1 MAIMHLSFQNISS
14 GSGRSA
20 IASASYRSG
29 EKLFSEKED
38 RNYFYSRDIKPE
50 TFILVPN
57 NAPEWARDRERLWNE
72 VESVENKANSR
83 YAKEFNV
90 ALPIELSDDEQR
102 ELLTKYV
109 QENFVE
115 SGMVADVAIH
125 RDHKG
130 NPHAHVMLTNRPFN
144 PDGTWG
150 VKSKKEYILDENGNK
165 MYTGT
170 SRYPKSRKVLTTDWD
185 KKEKI
190 NEWRANWAKSVNRVL
205 EEKNLPDRISE
216 KTLEEQGIKEEPTK
230 HEGRSRYADERR
242 KNNEQIRRRREAR
255 KDGQLLDDKI
265 KNQRHLSIL
274 QNRLSFDEKHL
285 VANLSKELQTFVS
298 LESLDDKQR
307 MLFNWKNSVLI
318 KNVMGDD
325 VGKQLAIIES
335 QEQSMEKANEI
346 LNKAVERAIEKYYP
360 ELDISATTFEER
372 RELIK
377 ETDASGEV
385 FKGDALI
392 DRLNDIRS
400 DLIANKILA
409 FTKRPFNSWLM
420 LDKQEELANDKLEKI
435 ASKYGQT
442 LSELRA
448 GNRGAFE
455 RYSDEDLKLAVESIK
470 DLRTVKEI
478 RGIVQQQYNEVLGKV
493 FPAADLDSM
502 PVVKK
507 EQVYTAVIYYNVNLT
522 SWTAKDIEQLR
533 TDPQQQFNTVEHRKG
548 MAYLLGNM
556 SLDDIDNKQL
566 KRVLTNNG
574 TTNLFIA
581 ELKNNPEI
589 DQKEII
595 GIQKKLQ
602 NDQNKFDRFRSGEM
616 PTYTPRNYKE
626 FTTTQYV
633 QNVFSD
639 AVMAML
645 YNSDLKQEIERRQ
658 QAKGLRDTES
668 EMEKKK
674 RQHQTSN
681 RKANAPRM

>member
-1 MAIMHLSFQNISS
+1 MHLSFQNISS

-29 EKLFSEKED
+29 EKLFSERED
-38 RNYFYSRDIKPE
+38 RNYFYSRKVKPE
-50 TFILVPN
+50 SFILVPD
-57 NAPEWARDRERLWNE
+57 NAPEWAKDRERLWNE
-72 VESVENKANSR
+72 VEAVENKSNSR

-102 ELLTKYV
+102 NLLTNYV

-150 VKSKKEYILDENGNK
+150 IKSKKEYILDENGNK
-165 MYTGT
+165 ILT
-170 SRYPKSRKVLTTDWD
+170 KSGYASNRKIWLTDWD

-190 NEWRANWAKSVNRVL
+190 NEWRSNWAKSVNRVL
-205 EEKNLPDRISE
+205 EKKNLPDRISE

-242 KNNEQIRRRREAR
+242 RNNEQIRRRREAR

-493 FPAADLDSM
+493 FPSADLDSM

-616 PTYTPRNYKE
+616 PTYTARNYKE

-681 RKANAPRM
+681 RKANAPRI

>member
-1 MAIMHLSFQNISS
+1 M
-14 GSGRSA
+14 
-20 IASASYRSG
+20 
-29 EKLFSEKED
+29 
-38 RNYFYSRDIKPE
+38 
-50 TFILVPN
+50 
-57 NAPEWARDRERLWNE
+57 
-72 VESVENKANSR
+72 
-83 YAKEFNV
+83 
-90 ALPIELSDDEQR
+90 
-102 ELLTKYV
+102 
-109 QENFVE
+109 
-115 SGMVADVAIH
+115 
-125 RDHKG
+125 
-130 NPHAHVMLTNRPFN
+130 
-144 PDGTWG
+144 
-150 VKSKKEYILDENGNK
+150 
-165 MYTGT
+165 
-170 SRYPKSRKVLTTDWD
+170 
-185 KKEKI
+185 
-190 NEWRANWAKSVNRVL
+190 
-205 EEKNLPDRISE
+205 
-216 KTLEEQGIKEEPTK
+216 
-230 HEGRSRYADERR
+230 
-242 KNNEQIRRRREAR
+242 
-255 KDGQLLDDKI
+255 
-265 KNQRHLSIL
+265 SIL

-470 DLRTVKEI
+470 DLRTVEEI

-533 TDPQQQFNTVEHRKG
+533 TDPQQQFNTVDHRKG

-616 PTYTPRNYKE
+616 PTYTARNYKE

-681 RKANAPRM
+681 RKANAPRI

>member
-1 MAIMHLSFQNISS
+1 MHLSFQNISS

-29 EKLFSEKED
+29 EKLFSERED
-38 RNYFYSRDIKPE
+38 RNYFYSRKVKPE
-50 TFILVPN
+50 SFILVPD
-57 NAPEWARDRERLWNE
+57 NAPEWAKDRERLWNE
-72 VESVENKANSR
+72 VEAVENKSNSR

-102 ELLTKYV
+102 NLLTNYV

-150 VKSKKEYILDENGNK
+150 IKSKKEYILDENGNK
-165 MYTGT
+165 ILT
-170 SRYPKSRKVLTTDWD
+170 KSGYASNRKIWLTDWD

-190 NEWRANWAKSVNRVL
+190 NEWRSNWAKSVNRVL
-205 EEKNLPDRISE
+205 EKKNLPDRISE

-242 KNNEQIRRRREAR
+242 QNNEQIRRRREAR
-255 KDGQLLDDKI
+255 KDGQLLDNKI

-346 LNKAVERAIEKYYP
+346 LNKAVDRAIEKYYP

-616 PTYTPRNYKE
+616 PTYTARNYKE

-681 RKANAPRM
+681 RKANAPRI

>member
-1 MAIMHLSFQNISS
+1 MHLSFQNISS

-38 RNYFYSRDIKPE
+38 RNYFYSRNIKPE

-190 NEWRANWAKSVNRVL
+190 NEWRANWAKSVNLVL

-230 HEGRSRYADERR
+230 HEGRSRYADELRQ
-242 KNNEQIRRRREAR
+242 NNEQIRRRREAR
-255 KDGQLLDDKI
+255 KDGQLLDNKI

-335 QEQSMEKANEI
+335 QEQSIEKANEI

-533 TDPQQQFNTVEHRKG
+533 TDPQQQFNTVDHRKG

-616 PTYTPRNYKE
+616 PTYTARNYKE

-681 RKANAPRM
+681 RKANAPRI

>member
-1 MAIMHLSFQNISS
+1 MHLSFQNISS
-14 GSGRSA
+14 GNGRSA

-455 RYSDEDLKLAVESIK
+455 QYSDEDLKLAVESIK

-478 RGIVQQQYNEVLGKV
+478 RGIIQQQYNEVLGKV

-616 PTYTPRNYKE
+616 PTYTARNYKE

-681 RKANAPRM
+681 RKANAPRI

>member
-29 EKLFSEKED
+29 EKLFSERED
-38 RNYFYSRDIKPE
+38 RNYFYSRKVKPE
-50 TFILVPN
+50 SFILVPD
-57 NAPEWARDRERLWNE
+57 NAPEWAKDRERLWNE
-72 VESVENKANSR
+72 VEAVENKSNSR

-102 ELLTKYV
+102 NLLTNYV

-150 VKSKKEYILDENGNK
+150 IKSKKEYILDENGNK
-165 MYTGT
+165 ILT
-170 SRYPKSRKVLTTDWD
+170 KSGYASNRKIWLTDWD

-190 NEWRANWAKSVNRVL
+190 NEWRSNWAKSVNRVL
-205 EEKNLPDRISE
+205 EKKNLPDRISE

-242 KNNEQIRRRREAR
+242 RNNEQIRRRREAR

-335 QEQSMEKANEI
+335 QEQSMKKANEI
-346 LNKAVERAIEKYYP
+346 LNKAVEGAIEKYYP

-493 FPAADLDSM
+493 FPSADLDSM

-616 PTYTPRNYKE
+616 PTYTARNYKE

-681 RKANAPRM
+681 RKANAPRI

>member
-1 MAIMHLSFQNISS
+1 MHLSFQNISS

-255 KDGQLLDDKI
+255 KDGQLLDNKI

-420 LDKQEELANDKLEKI
+420 LDKQEELANDKLKKI

-448 GNRGAFE
+448 GNRGAFKQ
-455 RYSDEDLKLAVESIK
+455 YSDEDLKLAVESIR

-478 RGIVQQQYNEVLGKV
+478 RGIIQQQYNEVLGKV

-616 PTYTPRNYKE
+616 PTYTARNYKE

-681 RKANAPRM
+681 RKANAPRI

>member
-29 EKLFSEKED
+29 EKLFSERED
-38 RNYFYSRDIKPE
+38 RNYFYSRKVKPE
-50 TFILVPN
+50 SFILVPD
-57 NAPEWARDRERLWNE
+57 NAPEWAKDRERLWNE
-72 VESVENKANSR
+72 VEAVENKSNSR

-102 ELLTKYV
+102 NLLTNYV

-150 VKSKKEYILDENGNK
+150 IKSKKEYILDENGNK
-165 MYTGT
+165 ILT
-170 SRYPKSRKVLTTDWD
+170 KSGYASNRKIWLTDWD

-190 NEWRANWAKSVNRVL
+190 NEWRSNWAKSVNCVL
-205 EEKNLPDRISE
+205 EKKNLPDRISE

-242 KNNEQIRRRREAR
+242 QNNEQIRRRREAR

-595 GIQKKLQ
+595 EIQKKLQ
-602 NDQNKFDRFRSGEM
+602 NDQNKFDGFRSGEM

-658 QAKGLRDTES
+658 HAKGLRDTES

-674 RQHQTSN
+674 RKHQTSN
-681 RKANAPRM
+681 RKDNAPRI

>member
-38 RNYFYSRDIKPE
+38 RNYFYSRNIKPE

-325 VGKQLAIIES
+325 VAKQLAIIES

-455 RYSDEDLKLAVESIK
+455 QYSDEDLKLAVESIK

-478 RGIVQQQYNEVLGKV
+478 RGIIQQQYNEVLGKV

-616 PTYTPRNYKE
+616 PTYTARNYKE

-681 RKANAPRM
+681 RKSNTPRI

>member
-1 MAIMHLSFQNISS
+1 MHLSFQNISS

-150 VKSKKEYILDENGNK
+150 IKSKKEYILDENGNK

-455 RYSDEDLKLAVESIK
+455 QYSDEDLKLAVESIK

-478 RGIVQQQYNEVLGKV
+478 RGIIQQQYNEVLGKV

-589 DQKEII
+589 DQKEIT

-616 PTYTPRNYKE
+616 PTYTARNYKE

-681 RKANAPRM
+681 RKANAPRI

>member
-1 MAIMHLSFQNISS
+1 MHLSFQNISS

-72 VESVENKANSR
+72 VEAAENKANSR

-109 QENFVE
+109 QQNFVE

-190 NEWRANWAKSVNRVL
+190 NEWRSNWAKSVNHVL

-242 KNNEQIRRRREAR
+242 QNNEQIRRRREAR
-255 KDGQLLDDKI
+255 KDGQLLDNKI

-493 FPAADLDSM
+493 FPSADLDSM

-616 PTYTPRNYKE
+616 PTYTARNYKE

-681 RKANAPRM
+681 RKANAPRI

>member
-1 MAIMHLSFQNISS
+1 MHLSFQNISS
-14 GSGRSA
+14 GNGRSA

-72 VESVENKANSR
+72 VEAVENKANSR

-170 SRYPKSRKVLTTDWD
+170 SRYPKSKKVLTTDWD

-242 KNNEQIRRRREAR
+242 QNNEQIRRRREAR

-442 LSELRA
+442 LSELRS

-455 RYSDEDLKLAVESIK
+455 RYSNEDLKLAVESIK

-478 RGIVQQQYNEVLGKV
+478 RGIIQQQYNEVLGKV

-616 PTYTPRNYKE
+616 PTYTAMNYKE

-681 RKANAPRM
+681 RKANAPRI

>member
-57 NAPEWARDRERLWNE
+57 NAPEWARDRDRLWNE

-190 NEWRANWAKSVNRVL
+190 NEWRANWAKSVNHVL

-255 KDGQLLDDKI
+255 KDGQLLDNKI

-455 RYSDEDLKLAVESIK
+455 QYSDEDLKLAVESIK

-478 RGIVQQQYNEVLGKV
+478 RGIIQQQYNEVLGKV

-616 PTYTPRNYKE
+616 PTYTARNYKE

-681 RKANAPRM
+681 RKANAPRI

>member
-1 MAIMHLSFQNISS
+1 MHLSFQNISS

-190 NEWRANWAKSVNRVL
+190 NEWRANWAKSVNHVL

-255 KDGQLLDDKI
+255 KDGQLLDNKI

-448 GNRGAFE
+448 GNRGAFKQ
-455 RYSDEDLKLAVESIK
+455 YSDEDLKLAVESIK

-478 RGIVQQQYNEVLGKV
+478 RGIIQQQYNEVLGKV

-616 PTYTPRNYKE
+616 PTYTARNYKE

-681 RKANAPRM
+681 RKANAPRI

>member
-29 EKLFSEKED
+29 EKLFSERED
-38 RNYFYSRDIKPE
+38 RNYFYSRKVKPE
-50 TFILVPN
+50 SFILVPD
-57 NAPEWARDRERLWNE
+57 NAPEWAKDRERLWNE
-72 VESVENKANSR
+72 VEAVENKSNSR

-102 ELLTKYV
+102 NLLTNYV

-150 VKSKKEYILDENGNK
+150 IKSKKEYILDENGNK
-165 MYTGT
+165 ILT
-170 SRYPKSRKVLTTDWD
+170 KSGYASNRKIWLTDWD

-190 NEWRANWAKSVNRVL
+190 NEWRSNWAKSVNRVL
-205 EEKNLPDRISE
+205 EKKNLPDRISE

-242 KNNEQIRRRREAR
+242 RNNEQIRRRREAR

-507 EQVYTAVIYYNVNLT
+507 EQAYTAVIYYNVNLT

-595 GIQKKLQ
+595 VIQKKLQ

-616 PTYTPRNYKE
+616 PTYTARNYKE

-681 RKANAPRM
+681 RKANAPRI

>member
-1 MAIMHLSFQNISS
+1 MHLSFQNISS

-83 YAKEFNV
+83 YAKEFNA

-274 QNRLSFDEKHL
+274 QNRLSFDEKNL

-455 RYSDEDLKLAVESIK
+455 QYSDEDLKLAVESIK

-478 RGIVQQQYNEVLGKV
+478 RGIIQQQYNEVLGKV

-616 PTYTPRNYKE
+616 PTYTARNYKE

-681 RKANAPRM
+681 RKANAPRI

>member
-1 MAIMHLSFQNISS
+1 MHLSFQNISS

-255 KDGQLLDDKI
+255 KDGQLLDNKI

-455 RYSDEDLKLAVESIK
+455 QYSDEDLKLAVESIK

-478 RGIVQQQYNEVLGKV
+478 RGIIQQQYNEVLGKV

-616 PTYTPRNYKE
+616 PTYTARNYKE

-681 RKANAPRM
+681 RKANAPRI

>member
-1 MAIMHLSFQNISS
+1 MHLSFQNISS
-14 GSGRSA
+14 GNGRSA

-72 VESVENKANSR
+72 VEAVENKANSR

-170 SRYPKSRKVLTTDWD
+170 SRYPKSKKVLTTDWD

-242 KNNEQIRRRREAR
+242 QNNEQIRRRREAR

-442 LSELRA
+442 LSELRS

-455 RYSDEDLKLAVESIK
+455 RYSNEDLKLAVESIK

-478 RGIVQQQYNEVLGKV
+478 RGIIQQQYNEVLGKV

-616 PTYTPRNYKE
+616 PTYTARNYKE

-681 RKANAPRM
+681 RKANAPRI

>member
-1 MAIMHLSFQNISS
+1 MHLSFQNISS

-230 HEGRSRYADERR
+230 HEGRSRYADECR

-616 PTYTPRNYKE
+616 PTYTARNYKE

-681 RKANAPRM
+681 RKANAPRI

>member
-1 MAIMHLSFQNISS
+1 MHLSFQNISS

-455 RYSDEDLKLAVESIK
+455 RYSDEDLKLAVESIR

-493 FPAADLDSM
+493 FPSADLDSM

-616 PTYTPRNYKE
+616 PTYTARNYKE

-681 RKANAPRM
+681 RKANAPRI

>member
-1 MAIMHLSFQNISS
+1 MHLSFQNISS

-493 FPAADLDSM
+493 FPSADLDSM

-616 PTYTPRNYKE
+616 PTYTARNYKE

-681 RKANAPRM
+681 RKANAPRI

>member
-1 MAIMHLSFQNISS
+1 MHLSFQNISS
-14 GSGRSA
+14 GNGRSA

-72 VESVENKANSR
+72 VEAVENKANSR

-170 SRYPKSRKVLTTDWD
+170 SRYPKSKKVLTTDWD

-242 KNNEQIRRRREAR
+242 QNNEQIRRRREAR

-442 LSELRA
+442 LSELRS
-448 GNRGAFE
+448 GNRGSFE
-455 RYSDEDLKLAVESIK
+455 RYSNEDLKLAVESIK

-478 RGIVQQQYNEVLGKV
+478 RGIIQQQYNEVLGKV

-616 PTYTPRNYKE
+616 PTYTARNYKE

-681 RKANAPRM
+681 RKANAPRI

>member
-29 EKLFSEKED
+29 EKLFSERED
-38 RNYFYSRDIKPE
+38 RNYFYSRKVKPE
-50 TFILVPN
+50 SFILVPD
-57 NAPEWARDRERLWNE
+57 NAPEWAKDRERLWNE
-72 VESVENKANSR
+72 VEAVENKSNSR

-102 ELLTKYV
+102 NLLINYV

-150 VKSKKEYILDENGNK
+150 IKSKKEYILDENGNK
-165 MYTGT
+165 ILT
-170 SRYPKSRKVLTTDWD
+170 KSGYASNRKIWLTDWD

-190 NEWRANWAKSVNRVL
+190 NEWRSNWAKSVNRVL

-242 KNNEQIRRRREAR
+242 QNNEQIRRRREAR

-455 RYSDEDLKLAVESIK
+455 RYSNEDLKLAVESIK

-478 RGIVQQQYNEVLGKV
+478 RGIIQQQYNEVLGKV
-493 FPAADLDSM
+493 FPAADLDSI

-616 PTYTPRNYKE
+616 PTYTARNYKE

-658 QAKGLRDTES
+658 QAKGLCDTES

-681 RKANAPRM
+681 HKSNAPRI

>member
-1 MAIMHLSFQNISS
+1 MHLSFQNISS

-325 VGKQLAIIES
+325 VAKQLAIIES

-455 RYSDEDLKLAVESIK
+455 RYSDEDLKLALESIR

-493 FPAADLDSM
+493 FPSADLDSM

-616 PTYTPRNYKE
+616 PTYTARNYKE

-681 RKANAPRM
+681 RKANAPRI

>member
-1 MAIMHLSFQNISS
+1 MHLSFQNISS

-29 EKLFSEKED
+29 EKLFSERED
-38 RNYFYSRDIKPE
+38 RNYFYSRKVKPE
-50 TFILVPN
+50 SFILVPD
-57 NAPEWARDRERLWNE
+57 NAPEWAKDRERLWNE
-72 VESVENKANSR
+72 VEAVENKSNSR

-102 ELLTKYV
+102 NLLTNYV

-150 VKSKKEYILDENGNK
+150 IKSKKEYILDENGNK
-165 MYTGT
+165 ILT
-170 SRYPKSRKVLTTDWD
+170 KSGYASNRKIWLTDWD

-190 NEWRANWAKSVNRVL
+190 NEWRSNWAKSVNRVL
-205 EEKNLPDRISE
+205 EKKNLPDRISE

-242 KNNEQIRRRREAR
+242 RNNEQIRRRREAR

-448 GNRGAFE
+448 GNLGAFE

-493 FPAADLDSM
+493 FPSADLDSM

-616 PTYTPRNYKE
+616 PTYTARNYKE

-681 RKANAPRM
+681 RKANAPRI

>member
-1 MAIMHLSFQNISS
+1 MHLSFQNISS
-14 GSGRSA
+14 GNGRSA

-72 VESVENKANSR
+72 VEAVENKANSR

-170 SRYPKSRKVLTTDWD
+170 SRYPKSKKVLTTDWD

-242 KNNEQIRRRREAR
+242 QNNEQIRRRREAR

-616 PTYTPRNYKE
+616 PTYTARNYKE

-681 RKANAPRM
+681 RKANAPRI

>member
-1 MAIMHLSFQNISS
+1 MHLSFQNISS

-57 NAPEWARDRERLWNE
+57 NAPEWARDRDRLWNE

-190 NEWRANWAKSVNRVL
+190 NEWRANWAKSVNHVL

-255 KDGQLLDDKI
+255 KDGQLLDNKI

-455 RYSDEDLKLAVESIK
+455 QYSDEDLKLAVESIK

-478 RGIVQQQYNEVLGKV
+478 RGIIQQQYNEVLGKV

-616 PTYTPRNYKE
+616 PTYTARNYKE

-681 RKANAPRM
+681 RKANAPRI

>member
-14 GSGRSA
+14 GNGRSA

-29 EKLFSEKED
+29 EKLFSERED
-38 RNYFYSRDIKPE
+38 RNYFYSRKVKPE
-50 TFILVPN
+50 SFILVPD
-57 NAPEWARDRERLWNE
+57 NAPEWAKDRERLWNE
-72 VESVENKANSR
+72 VEAVENKSNSR

-90 ALPIELSDDEQR
+90 ALPIELSEDEQR
-102 ELLTKYV
+102 NLLTNYV

-150 VKSKKEYILDENGNK
+150 IKSKKEYILDENGNK
-165 MYTGT
+165 ILT
-170 SRYPKSRKVLTTDWD
+170 KSGYASNRKIWLTDWD

-190 NEWRANWAKSVNRVL
+190 NEWRSNWAKSVNRVL
-205 EEKNLPDRISE
+205 EKKNLPDRISE

-242 KNNEQIRRRREAR
+242 QNNEQIRRRREAR

-325 VGKQLAIIES
+325 VGKQLAIIAS

-455 RYSDEDLKLAVESIK
+455 RYSDEDLKLAVESIR

-589 DQKEII
+589 DQREVI

-639 AVMAML
+639 AVIAML

-681 RKANAPRM
+681 RKANAPRI

>member
-1 MAIMHLSFQNISS
+1 MHLSFQNISS
-14 GSGRSA
+14 GNGRSA

-72 VESVENKANSR
+72 VEAVENKANSR

-170 SRYPKSRKVLTTDWD
+170 SRYPKSKKVLTTDWD

-242 KNNEQIRRRREAR
+242 QNNEQIRRRREAR

-478 RGIVQQQYNEVLGKV
+478 RGIIQQQYNEVLGKV

-616 PTYTPRNYKE
+616 PTYTARNYKE

-681 RKANAPRM
+681 RKANAPRI

>member
-72 VESVENKANSR
+72 VEAAENKANSR

-109 QENFVE
+109 QQNFVE

-170 SRYPKSRKVLTTDWD
+170 SRYPKSRKILTTDWD

-242 KNNEQIRRRREAR
+242 QHNEQIRRRREAR
-255 KDGQLLDDKI
+255 KNGQLLDDKI

-385 FKGDALI
+385 FKGVALI

-420 LDKQEELANDKLEKI
+420 LDKQEELANNKLEKI

-616 PTYTPRNYKE
+616 PTYTARNYKE

-681 RKANAPRM
+681 RKANAPRI

>member
-29 EKLFSEKED
+29 EKLFSEKEE
-38 RNYFYSRDIKPE
+38 RNYFYSRDVKPE

-57 NAPEWARDRERLWNE
+57 NAPEWAKDRERLWNE
-72 VESVENKANSR
+72 VEAIENKANSR

-102 ELLTKYV
+102 DLLTRYV
-109 QENFVE
+109 QENFVQ

-144 PDGTWG
+144 ADGSWG
-150 VKSKKEYILDENGNK
+150 LKSKRENILDENGNK
-165 MYTGT
+165 TYTGN
-170 SRYPKSRKVLTTDWD
+170 SRFPRSRKVWLVDWD
-185 KKEKI
+185 RKEKI
-190 NEWRANWAKSVNRVL
+190 NEWRSNWAKSVNRVL

-242 KNNEQIRRRREAR
+242 QNNEQIRRRREAR
-255 KDGQLLDDKI
+255 KDGQLLDNKI

-409 FTKRPFNSWLM
+409 FTKRPFNSWVM

-470 DLRTVKEI
+470 DLRMVKEI
-478 RGIVQQQYNEVLGKV
+478 RGIVQEQYNEVLGKV

-616 PTYTPRNYKE
+616 PTYTARNYKE

-681 RKANAPRM
+681 RKANAPRI